1 MVMGITQQ
9 MGREGFHWFVGI
21 VKKIDGD
28 PKKLGRVKIQI
39 IGQHLNDV
47 DPDILPWASFM
58 MPTTSASLGG
68 VGDTPSVSINTHV
81 VGFWVDGYNKQ
92 QPVIFGT
99 HLFNP
104 DDDDGSS
111 KHSLSLLARGENIIK
126 KEKIGSV
133 EPDSPYQA
141 EYPHNRV
148 ITTKSGHVIELDD
161 TEGAERIHIYHRKG
175 AYIEIDKDGKLVVK
189 TPTDSFDITGGIKT
203 ISVTG
208 DCRLEVGGNLN
219 ATVNKGVQIAAEE
232 DIVLATR
239 GAIELMGKKGI
250 RQSSAG
256 SITATSKTGFSVT
269 TGSFSTAG
277 KATIG
282 NAAKGT
288 GRFIS
293 NGNTL
298 VFEDGICV
306 DIIKA

>member
-1 MVMGITQQ
+1 MAITQQ

-28 PKKLGRVKIQI
+28 PKKLGRVKVQI
-39 IGQHLNDV
+39 IGQHVNDV

-92 QPVIFGT
+92 MPVIFGT

-104 DDDDGSS
+104 DEDDGSS
-111 KHSLSLLARGENIIK
+111 KHSLSMLARGENVIN
-126 KEKIGSV
+126 KEKVGSV
-133 EPDSPYQA
+133 EPDSPYSA
-141 EYPHNRV
+141 VYPYNRV

-161 TEGAERIHIYHRKG
+161 TEGAERIHIYHKSG
-175 AYIEIDKDGKLVVK
+175 AYIEIDKDGKLVIK
-189 TPTDSFDITGGIKT
+189 TPADSFDITGGAKSIT
-203 ISVTG
+203 VTG
-208 DCRLEVGGNLN
+208 DCRMEVGGNLN
-219 ATVNKGVQIAAEE
+219 ATISKGVQIAAKE
-232 DIVLATR
+232 DIIIATS

-256 SITATSKTGFSVT
+256 SIVATSPTGFSVT

-277 KATIG
+277 KASIG
-282 NAAKGT
+282 NGKSGSYIA
-288 GRFIS
+288 
-293 NGNTL
+293 NGKTL
-298 VFEDGICV
+298 VFQDGICV
-306 DIIKA
+306 DITG